1 MPVTYE
7 QLRAGLETINKLMNI
22 VTSQEGLSLEGLSF
36 KTRRQVTLVGEE
48 RVEVVADMRVA
59 LRGLEHS
66 ETVKKLVEDVR
77 KAGFNVSFRS
87 AAVELTASFHWQG
100 TPPEKEQTG

>member
-1 MPVTYE
+1 MSVTYE
-7 QLRAGLETINKLMNI
+7 QLRAGLETVNKLMGI
-22 VTSQEGLSLEGLSF
+22 VTSLEVLRF

-48 RVEVVADMRVA
+48 RVEVVADMRFA

-66 ETVKKLVEDVR
+66 EAVKKLVEDLR